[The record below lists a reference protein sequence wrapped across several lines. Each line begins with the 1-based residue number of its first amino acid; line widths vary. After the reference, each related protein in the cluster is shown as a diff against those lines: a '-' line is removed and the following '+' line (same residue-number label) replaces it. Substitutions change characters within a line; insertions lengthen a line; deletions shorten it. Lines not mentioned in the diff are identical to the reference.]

1 MPRMRLVTGP
11 SSLTPCARVRQGP
24 TSRPHAGPR
33 RLYAD
38 PVVDL
43 RQATSDDVAEVERVV
58 AAAYE
63 PWIPVIGGRPMPMDA
78 DYAGLVA
85 EGKVLVVGEQG
96 ALAAVLVLEPGPDHL
111 LLENVAVD
119 PAAQGHRLGSRL
131 LAHVEDDA
139 RARALPE
146 VRLYTNVLM
155 TSNIAWYERHGFVRT
170 SEDGVPPRRRVWL
183 TKRL

>member
-1 MPRMRLVTGP
+1 MVDI
-11 SSLTPCARVRQGP
+11 
-24 TSRPHAGPR
+24 RP
-33 RLYAD
+33 
-38 PVVDL
+38 
-43 RQATSDDVAEVERVV
+43 ATSEDVAEVERVV

-63 PWIPVIGGRPMPMDA
+63 PWIPVIGGRPLPMEA

-85 EGKVLVVGEQG
+85 AGKVSVVDGQG

-119 PAAQGHRLGSRL
+119 PAAQGRSLGSRL
-131 LAHVEDDA
+131 LAHTEDEA
-139 RARALPE
+139 RASGLPE

-155 TSNIAWYERHGFVRT
+155 ASNIAWYERHGFVRT
-170 SEDGVPPRRRVWL
+170 SEDGTPTRRRVWL